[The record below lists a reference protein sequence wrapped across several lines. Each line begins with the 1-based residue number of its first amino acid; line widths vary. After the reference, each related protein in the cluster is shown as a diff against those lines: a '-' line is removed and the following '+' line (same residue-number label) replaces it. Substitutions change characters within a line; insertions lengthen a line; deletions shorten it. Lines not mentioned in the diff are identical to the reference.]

1 MRLPLHPAGLLL
13 LGSSAN
19 AADGSLD
26 VAGSVVQMIL
36 GLGLIIALLIA
47 SLYILKR
54 LGAGRGSAAGL
65 VKVRGATAVGPRER
79 VVLVEVAGKI
89 LVLGVAPGRVNTLH
103 TLDTADLPGSTGA
116 TPASPAGGRD
126 FQSWLKETLERRPR

>member
-1 MRLPLHPAGLLL
+1 M
-13 LGSSAN
+13 
-19 AADGSLD
+19 
-26 VAGSVVQMIL
+26 QMIL

-89 LVLGVAPGRVNTLH
+89 LVLGVAPGRVTALH
-103 TLDTADLPGSTGA
+103 TLDATELPGSPGT

>member
-1 MRLPLHPAGLLL
+1 MRHPFPPAGLLL

-89 LVLGVAPGRVNTLH
+89 LVLGVAPGRVTALH
-103 TLDTADLPGSTGA
+103 TLDATELPGSPGTM
-116 TPASPAGGRD
+116 S
-126 FQSWLKETLERRPR
+126 